1 MQVADFRAGLTN
13 ILVVTDVAARGI
25 DLPALAN
32 VINYDFPSQP
42 KIFVHRVGRTARAG
56 RKGWSYSL
64 IRDSDVPYMIDLQ
77 LFLGKRLVFDRSS
90 GQDPDYAHDVVVGS
104 LVPDRLGPAVES
116 VVKLL
121 DDDTDL
127 FNLEIVAAKGEMQYT
142 RTRNSASSESVK
154 RAKKLLASR
163 SLSGTH
169 LLFGDQHDALREQE
183 KMLERISSFR
193 PSETVFEVGKRGTG
207 GEAAE
212 VVRKRREQIDKRRQ
226 RQSGDSAPGPEI
238 LEQPAK
244 SLDEVGDV
252 DVDSEAQEI
261 AYPESASD
269 SDNELE
275 VSVSQPASRHA
286 TDDWQSSEYFMSY
299 VPKGTNIA
307 EDRGFGVH
315 SGSYNTAQQNSSFV
329 EAARGAQMDL
339 TNDEIK
345 KFAEP
350 SQARGMR
357 WDKKNKKYVA
367 RANDEDG
374 SKGVKMVRGESGLK
388 IAASFRS
395 GRFEDWR
402 KSNKIPR
409 MPRTGEMESSNRPA
423 QQQGGGR
430 YYKHKAEKAPKEADR
445 YRDDYHVQKKR
456 VDEAKEKRIGKFR
469 EGTGKSEL
477 KSVNDIHKQ
486 RKLDERRREKN
497 ARPTKK
503 RKV

>member
-1 MQVADFRAGLTN
+1 LTN

-56 RKGWSYSL
+56 RRGWSYSL

-77 LFLGKRLVFDRSS
+77 LFLGKRLIYDRSS
-90 GQDPDYAHDVVVGS
+90 DSDPNYAQDVVAGS
-104 LVPDRLGPAVES
+104 LPPNELGPAVELAA
-116 VVKLL
+116 KLL
-121 DDDTDL
+121 NDDTDL
-127 FNLEIVAAKGEMQYT
+127 ASLETVAVKGEMQYT
-142 RTRNSASSESVK
+142 RTRNSASNESVK
-154 RAKKLLASR
+154 RAKALLTTR
-163 SLSGTH
+163 SLAGTH
-169 LLFGDQHDALREQE
+169 PLFGDQHDVLQEQE

-212 VVRKRREQIDKRRQ
+212 VVRRRREQIERNRQ
-226 RQSGDSAPGPEI
+226 KQIRGSLPNPSTLDPTDDLQVEADDMDSNEE
-238 LEQPAK
+238 LEYAK
-244 SLDEVGDV
+244 SDGN
-252 DVDSEAQEI
+252 
-261 AYPESASD
+261 SD
-269 SDNELE
+269 SELE
-275 VSVSQPASRHA
+275 VSVSQPASQRTA
-286 TDDWQSSEYFMSY
+286 DDWRNNEFFMSY
-299 VPKGTNIA
+299 VPKGVNVA
-307 EDRGFGVH
+307 EDRALGVN
-315 SGSYNTAQQNSSFV
+315 SGSYMTAQQHSSFV

-345 KFAEP
+345 RFAEP

-374 SKGVKMVRGESGLK
+374 SKGVKMIRGESGLK

-395 GRFEDWR
+395 GRYEEWR
-402 KSNKIPR
+402 KNNKISR
-409 MPRTGEMESSNRPA
+409 MPRTGEMESSNRSR
-423 QQQGGGR
+423 QQLGGGR
-430 YYKHKAEKAPKEADR
+430 HYKHKAEKAPKEADR
-445 YRDDYHVQKKR
+445 YRDDYHVQKRR
-456 VDEAKEKRIGKFR
+456 VEEAKEKRVGKFR

-477 KSVNDIHKQ
+477 KSIGDIHKQ
-486 RKLDERRREKN
+486 RKLNEQRKEKN
-497 ARPTKK
+497 ARPSKK